1 LGVNREVKRA
11 QAAATEHGEHPSELS
26 EDFGVLDW
34 ENLER
39 EAAANFLH
47 VHRHASAIGA
57 RGHRVMGERVPA
69 GLSKAN

>member
-11 QAAATEHGEHPSELS
+11 HAAAAEHRERPGELS
-26 EDFGVLDW
+26 EDFGGLYW

-39 EAAANFLH
+39 EAAANFLL

-57 RGHRVMGERVPA
+57 RGQGVMGERVPA